1 MNAVGL
7 RSFSAPS
14 SLAGMRPVD
23 IWKSTAAAP
32 APIRLGACVVPW
44 ASSPWHVEQLCRNS
58 AWPCATWVESWA
70 GAAADA
76 PPPENVL

>member
-1 MNAVGL
+1 MSWISAGVKSDGL

-32 APIRLGACVVPW
+32 APISDGATDVPW
-44 ASSPWHVEQLCRNS
+44 ASSPWQVAQLSINS
-58 AWPCATWVESWA
+58 E
-70 GAAADA
+70 
-76 PPPENVL
+76 